1 MPEFNTNLMAEITK
15 ATQEIFSTMI
25 MMNVEAK
32 DMENGAEVK
41 SNISTMIGLGGDIRG
56 LLVIHFPKEVAVSI
70 TSSFLGMTVEALD
83 EDVKDAV
90 GEIANMMAGN
100 LKIFFADNSIQTE
113 LAIPTA
119 VIGKS
124 YRTGG
129 LTGAE
134 NIMVLFSCEPGVFL
148 VELKYILNS

>member
-1 MPEFNTNLMAEITK
+1 MPELYTNLVAEIVK

-25 MMNVEAK
+25 MIDVEK
-32 DMENGAEVK
+32 KVMEYGAEVE
-41 SNISTMIGLGGDIRG
+41 SNISTMIGLGRDIRG

-70 TSSFLGMTVEALD
+70 TSSFLGMTVEEPD

-134 NIMVLFSCEPGVFL
+134 NVIVPFSCEPGDFL
-148 VELKYILNS
+148 VELKYVLNS